1 MKQDYEILAFTPNPV
16 QHIER
21 CGRTA
26 YKSQDKITE
35 DSAVKFI
42 RMLIKRG
49 HESVLEHSSAT
60 VLFKGCSR
68 AFAHQLV
75 RHRLMAVTQESQ
87 RYCDESGFTRN
98 DYYVIPKSIKELGEQ
113 GFEVM
118 GSNIVTCYRN
128 TLAMIDRQYLAYL
141 ELMNKA
147 KKGGKL
153 SDIRKPQEDARF
165 ILPNA
170 VCSEIVITANFRE
183 WRHIFSLRCHPDAQW
198 EIRDIMKKL
207 LDEFHVLFF
216 PVFEDLYEKFIRG
229 DR

>member
-1 MKQDYEILAFTPNPV
+1 MKQDYEILAFTPKPV

-35 DSAVKFI
+35 VSAVRFI
-42 RMLIKRG
+42 YTLIKRG

-60 VLFKGCSR
+60 VLFTGCSR
-68 AFAHQLV
+68 AFTHQLV

-87 RYCDESGFTRN
+87 RHCDESGFAAKE
-98 DYYVIPKSIKELGEQ
+98 YCVIPKSIRELSEQ
-113 GFEVM
+113 GYGEAGIDIVEVYK
-118 GSNIVTCYRN
+118 GAIT
-128 TLAMIDRQYLAYL
+128 TIDDLYKYFL
-141 ELMNKA
+141 ELLNKA
-147 KKGGKL
+147 KKEGKL

-216 PVFEDLYEKFIRG
+216 PVFEDLYEKFIKG
-229 DR
+229 G